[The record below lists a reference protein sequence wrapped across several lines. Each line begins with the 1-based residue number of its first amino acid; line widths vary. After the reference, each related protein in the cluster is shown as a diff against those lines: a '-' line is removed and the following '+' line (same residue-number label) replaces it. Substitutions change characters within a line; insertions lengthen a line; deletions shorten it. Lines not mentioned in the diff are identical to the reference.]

1 MGPTSS
7 HGWVRFPCG
16 SAARA
21 GRPWSRRRRYRRSP
35 ARRRGQQ
42 PRCAATILPRFKY
55 SRFGCQTFRSGM
67 GPPALTLTPMRGP
80 GGRPAISALLV
91 RHSDAAQFGDAS
103 DFDPFHDEDVS
114 LVVEAGAV
122 RAIQLAGLLAL
133 AAERADVLVLAALS
147 LVAWTVWCDYSAAR
161 STVHTLAQMG
171 PPILNVA
178 AARGFG
184 TCKPAGALPSSCSA
198 LQPIMA
204 IPVAPMGCPLA
215 IRPPD
220 VLMAHSPPGAALPS
234 TQYWAPLPGS
244 ALPITSV
251 PSAPITVKQSCT
263 SATFTSSGVR
273 RDIR

>member
-1 MGPTSS
+1 MGPSSS
-7 HGWVRFPCG
+7 HGWAHFPRG
-16 SAARA
+16 FAVRA
-21 GRPWSRRRRYRRSP
+21 GRPCRRRRTYRRSP
-35 ARRRGQQ
+35 AGRRGQPQ
-42 PRCAATILPRFKY
+42 ECAATILPRFNIA
-55 SRFGCQTFRSGM
+55 GL
-67 GPPALTLTPMRGP
+67 AP
-80 GGRPAISALLV
+80 GHLRNLLPRAPFV

-122 RAIQLAGLLAL
+122 RAIQLAGLLVL
-133 AAERADVLVLAALS
+133 AAERADVLALAALS

-215 IRPPD
+215 MSPPD

-273 RDIR
+273 RAIR